1 MVVNTIKSELF
12 FELVYALSGLS
23 GEDEI
28 LAKSL
33 PMYLRK
39 LNCFAACIVKAED
52 GAYSPKAVLPKVYQ
66 DNNVWKDV
74 LALAPQQSDADF
86 QALHHE
92 DDSYYLYPLED
103 YGFLML
109 GRKKPLDIEL
119 AHELAPI
126 AGFLGRSLKQALD
139 HEFRKAAEEQIHDR
153 ETLNNLIMNSAFDG
167 IAIIDGDGAV
177 RYWNSAAERIFGWTA
192 AEMLGAKLSNT
203 IIPHGL
209 RPLHDK
215 GMARFKATGE
225 AKVLNSLLELPALH
239 RDGHEFPIELS
250 IITLHQGGQDFYCGF
265 MKDIS
270 HRREK
275 DEIIRQQLEL
285 QDLLIKISSTYIN
298 IDLAEVENA
307 IQHSLEDM
315 GRFVGADRVYI
326 FEYDFNSQTVSNTF
340 EWCAE
345 DIPAEIDNLQQ
356 VPIAYIPQ
364 WVEQHRQGEPFYIPD
379 VGQLPHDG
387 PEGLRAILE
396 PQGIQSLIAIPMLST
411 RELIGFVGF
420 DSVKQKHEYTDK
432 ERKLLFLF
440 AQLLINVFE
449 RKHKEKL
456 LATQEEK
463 YRNIIANMNLGLLE
477 VDRNEIII
485 FANQSFCD
493 ISGYSLEELVGNH
506 TSMLLFRTEDVEL
519 VHSKDALRDGGVSDN
534 YELAVRN
541 KAGEPRWWFI
551 SGAPNYND
559 KGERIG
565 SIGIHLDI
573 TRQKQLEQELAVAL
587 SKAEDASKAK
597 EAFLANMS
605 HEIRTPLNAI
615 IGMIRELGREDLTPK
630 QQLYL
635 SHSETAARHL
645 LNILNNVLD
654 ISKIEAGEFDLDIRA
669 FSLSSVISNV
679 KSILM
684 SKAAEKGLRMNV
696 LVSPDIAPCHIG
708 DGTRIRQI
716 LINLIGNAIKFTEAG
731 KVSLIVE
738 IEHEDTHNQTIK
750 FTIQDTGVGMSDE
763 FMEKLFSKFAQ
774 EEDKT
779 TRRFEGTGLG
789 MAITQEMIQLMNGHI
804 EVSSRKNQG
813 TTIEVSLKLAI
824 GDPAKLYSA
833 PEAHKAGSLQGVR
846 VLLVE
851 DNDMNRY
858 IASQSLRHFEC
869 EVTEAING
877 QDAIDKLAKYPIDIV
892 LMDIQMPVMDGV
904 EATRHIRQ
912 HVSRSLPIIA
922 LTANAFKKDIDHYL
936 AVGMNDYVTKPFEEN
951 LLFSTIANHTASH
964 RSHATPAAEGQPL
977 YDLGKLR
984 EISRGDH
991 LFLHKMIG
999 IFAEQT
1005 PVAISEMK
1013 AAMAAGHWD
1022 SVSKLAHRIKPS
1034 IDNMGIQTLQSVIR
1048 DIEAKAKSD
1057 PPDELT
1063 IAALLER
1070 TEEVIA
1076 AVLERL
1082 REDFDHTTTTPNG

>member
-1 MVVNTIKSELF
+1 MVTNTIKSELF

-23 GEDEI
+23 GEDDI

-39 LNCFAACIVKAED
+39 LNCFAACIVKME
-52 GAYSPKAVLPKVYQ
+52 GEAYTKKAILPKVFQ
-66 DNNVWKDV
+66 NNDVWKDV
-74 LALAPQQSDADF
+74 LNQASQQGDSDF
-86 QALHHE
+86 QELHRQ
-92 DDSYYLYPLED
+92 DGSYYLYRLED
-103 YGFLML
+103 YGLLIL
-109 GRKKPLDIEL
+109 GRKKPLEAEL

-139 HEFRKAAEEQIHDR
+139 HELRKAAEAQTRDR
-153 ETLNNLIMNSAFDG
+153 EALNDLIMNSAFDA
-167 IAIIDGDGAV
+167 IAIVDGDGTV
-177 RYWNSAAERIFGWTA
+177 RYWNSAAENIFGWTA
-192 AEMLGAKLSNT
+192 AEMQGTKMSES
-203 IIPHGL
+203 IIPHGM
-209 RPLHDK
+209 RHAHDS
-215 GMARFKATGE
+215 GMERFRKTGE
-225 AKVLNSLLELPALH
+225 AKVLNRLLELPAMH
-239 RDGHEFPIELS
+239 RSGREFPIELS
-250 IITLHQGGQDFYCGF
+250 IITLNQGDKDFYCGF

-270 HRREK
+270 HRKEK

-298 IDLAEVENA
+298 IDLDKVEIA
-307 IQHSLEDM
+307 IQDSLEDM
-315 GRFVGADRVYI
+315 GRFVGADRAYI
-326 FEYDFNSQTVSNTF
+326 FEYDFKQLTVSNTF
-340 EWCAE
+340 EWCTEGITAE
-345 DIPAEIDNLQQ
+345 MANLQE
-356 VPIAYIPQ
+356 VPIEYIPQ
-364 WVEQHRQGEPFYIPD
+364 WVEQHRKGEPFYIPD
-379 VGQLPHDG
+379 ISQLPEDG
-387 PEGLRAILE
+387 PDGLRAILE
-396 PQGIQSLIAIPMLST
+396 PQGIQSLIAIPMRST

-420 DSVKQKHEYTDK
+420 DSVRSKHEYTDK

-477 VDRNEIII
+477 VDRDEKII

-493 ISGYSLEELVGNH
+493 ISGYAIEELVGHH
-506 TSMLLFRTEDVEL
+506 TSILLSTTEDIAL
-519 VHSKDALRDGGVSDN
+519 LNSKDALRDKGVSDN

-559 KGERIG
+559 KGERVG

-573 TRQKQLEQELAVAL
+573 TRQKELEQELAVAL
-587 SKAEDASKAK
+587 SKAEEASKAK

-654 ISKIEAGEFDLDIRA
+654 ISKIEAGEFDLDIRE

-684 SKAAEKGLRMNV
+684 SKANEKGLRMNV

-716 LINLIGNAIKFTEAG
+716 LINLIGNAIKFTEEG

-738 IEHEDTHNQTIK
+738 VDHEDARQQTIK
-750 FTIQDTGVGMSDE
+750 FTIQDTGVGMSE
-763 FMEKLFSKFAQ
+763 VFMDKLFSKFSQ

-789 MAITQEMIQLMNGHI
+789 MAITQEMIQLMDGQI
-804 EVSSRKNQG
+804 AVSSLKNQG
-813 TTIEVSLKLAI
+813 TTIAVRLQLPI

-833 PEAHKAGSLQGVR
+833 PETPKAGSLRGVR

-858 IASQSLRHFEC
+858 IATQSLRHFDC

-877 QDAIDKLAKYPIDIV
+877 QDAIDKLARHPIDIV

-912 HVSRSLPIIA
+912 HISRTLPIIA

-951 LLFSTIANHTASH
+951 LLFTTIANHTASQ
-964 RSHATPAAEGQPL
+964 RTQAIPVGEGQPL
-977 YDLGKLR
+977 YDLSKLR
-984 EISRGDH
+984 EISRGDT
-991 LFLHKMIG
+991 LFLHKMIS

-1005 PVAISEMK
+1005 PIAISDMK
-1013 AAMAAGHWD
+1013 AALAAGQWD
-1022 SVSKLAHRIKPS
+1022 SMSKLAHRIKPS
-1034 IDNMGIQTLQSVIR
+1034 IDNMGIISLQSVVR
-1048 DIEAKAKSD
+1048 DIESKAKSD
-1057 PPDELT
+1057 QPDAMVL
-1063 IAALLER
+1063 AALLAK
-1070 TEEVIA
+1070 TETVIA
-1076 AVLERL
+1076 NVLELL
-1082 REDFDHTTTTPNG
+1082 RMDFPEVLE